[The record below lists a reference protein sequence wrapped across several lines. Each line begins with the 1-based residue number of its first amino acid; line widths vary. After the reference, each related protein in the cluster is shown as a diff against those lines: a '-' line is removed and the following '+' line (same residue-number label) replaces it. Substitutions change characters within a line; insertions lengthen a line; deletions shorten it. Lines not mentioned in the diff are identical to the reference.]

1 MASSNVS
8 TTIVGDY
15 GTLFNG
21 FPAGSGK
28 ANGYPFKT
36 GKQTG
41 PIKKKVGKSPYPNG
55 TSKKSK

>member
-1 MASSNVS
+1 MATSNVQ

-21 FPAGSGK
+21 FPPNSGK
-28 ANGYPFKT
+28 KNGYPFKQ

-41 PIKKKVGKSPYPNG
+41 PIKKKQGKSPYPNG